1 MAVGTGAEQAA
12 ALEAKVKLDA
22 TAGGSGKEAASEVRG
37 TDVAVD
43 AAPAPAD
50 ASVADVDG
58 ATSST
63 KEDAAASPAA
73 DATTDTSATGAD
85 GAG

>member
-1 MAVGTGAEQAA
+1 MAVETGAEQAA
-12 ALEAKVKLDA
+12 ALEAKAKLDA
-22 TAGGSGKEAASEVRG
+22 AAGGSGEETASEVRG
-37 TDVAVD
+37 TNVAAD

-58 ATSST
+58 ATSSM
-63 KEDAAASPAA
+63 KEDAAASPTA